1 MLSESCD
8 KGLGRTYL
16 PKVQRCQEHQGLSE
30 EPVQGAWAKTVAGE
44 GWWGCQ
50 QGYRRR
56 MTRCCPMLMPCG
68 LQAIPV
74 VMGPT
79 LSPLICLPQ
88 ANHRHVASTFSL
100 P

>member
-30 EPVQGAWAKTVAGE
+30 EPVKGTQAKMVAGE
-44 GWWGCQ
+44 GWGGCQ
-50 QGYRRR
+50 QGYWQQ
-56 MTRCCPMLMPCG
+56 MTCHCPMLMPQG
-68 LQAIPV
+68 LQVIPV

-88 ANHRHVASTFSL
+88 ANHGHIASPF
-100 P
+100 